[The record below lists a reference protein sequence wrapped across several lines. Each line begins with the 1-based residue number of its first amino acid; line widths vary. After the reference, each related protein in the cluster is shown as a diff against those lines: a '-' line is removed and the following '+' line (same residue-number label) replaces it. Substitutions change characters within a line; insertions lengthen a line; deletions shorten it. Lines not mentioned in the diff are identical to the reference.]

1 MERKLYIKIQ
11 WYEYIQ
17 YKELYCLSAIL
28 ATHQSASRNIRKQTP
43 QQPSRLC
50 WAHKVS
56 NENPIIQ
63 HHMSY
68 CVQLKEVNI
77 QRKKKNKIERK
88 KKKRKIRT
96 QKKQTKEKKN
106 SNKKM
111 HLRFLVAN
119 TMCVN
124 HAASDHMLLRLIGRQ
139 LHITQ
144 LTYVITIGSPASMS
158 EL

>member
-1 MERKLYIKIQ
+1 MN
-11 WYEYIQ
+11 IQ

-43 QQPSRLC
+43 QQPSRLY
-50 WAHKVS
+50 WTHNVS
-56 NENPIIQ
+56 NKNPIIQ

-68 CVQLKEVNI
+68 CIQLKEVNI

-111 HLRFLVAN
+111 HLSFWVAN

-124 HAASDHMLLRLIGRQ
+124 HAASGHMLLRLIGRQ
-139 LHITQ
+139 LHIGVDIEPAWLGSAQ
-144 LTYVITIGSPASMS
+144 L
-158 EL
+158 ELAR

>member
-1 MERKLYIKIQ
+1 MNV
-11 WYEYIQ
+11 Q
-17 YKELYCLSAIL
+17 YKQLYYLSVIL

-43 QQPSRLC
+43 QQPSRLY
-50 WAHKVS
+50 WAHNVS
-56 NENPIIQ
+56 NKNPIIQ

-68 CVQLKEVNI
+68 CIQLKEVNI
-77 QRKKKNKIERK
+77 QRKKKNKIER
-88 KKKRKIRT
+88 KKRKIRT

-111 HLRFLVAN
+111 HLSFWVAN

-124 HAASDHMLLRLIGRQ
+124 HAASGHMLLRLIGRQ
-139 LHITQ
+139 LHIAQ
-144 LTYVITIGSPASMS
+144 LTYVITIDSPASML

>member
-1 MERKLYIKIQ
+1 MN
-11 WYEYIQ
+11 IQ

-43 QQPSRLC
+43 QQPSRLY
-50 WAHKVS
+50 WTHNVS
-56 NENPIIQ
+56 NKNPIIQ

-77 QRKKKNKIERK
+77 QRKKIKQKEKRK
-88 KKKRKIRT
+88 KQKIRT

-111 HLRFLVAN
+111 HLSFWVAN
-119 TMCVN
+119 TICVN
-124 HAASDHMLLRLIGRQ
+124 HAASGHMLLRLIGRQ
-139 LHITQ
+139 LHIAQ
-144 LTYVITIGSPASMS
+144 LTYVIMIGGTASIS